1 MGSLSTG
8 CIHVFFLFR
17 FGSQDLNTGMSS
29 CSFRQQLFP
38 SLPPQKRPYKLLNS
52 KNRNWNMNANEQ
64 LLKHLKKISNK
75 NYYKHVPL
83 PLCLGDVSSFKPEF
97 QPRSMPCC
105 TAGQYNNILQYIQ
118 QYCNTA
124 IHCKTFYTF
133 PRTRKPF
140 SITAE
145 LGLWL
150 HLLLSIYSH
159 KLDIQCLDSLLPRS
173 TRRYGLPRLPK
184 VLQIKQ
190 AKRCLKRKV
199 AVQ

>member
-1 MGSLSTG
+1 LSVISSFDCKSWLDAVLFWWQCNPKFSRRWDHPLFVIIMSKRYWSLNSIWSIFFSPKGLTAMGSLSTG

-105 TAGQYNNILQYIQ
+105 TAGQYNNILQYI
-118 QYCNTA
+118 
-124 IHCKTFYTF
+124 
-133 PRTRKPF
+133 
-140 SITAE
+140 
-145 LGLWL
+145 
-150 HLLLSIYSH
+150 
-159 KLDIQCLDSLLPRS
+159 
-173 TRRYGLPRLPK
+173 
-184 VLQIKQ
+184 
-190 AKRCLKRKV
+190 
-199 AVQ
+199 